1 MDNMMYRV
9 AEMSDVQEIAEL
21 TFRIVSEDIE
31 TRIPYPCT
39 FSGQKVSL
47 EDEIKKIEE
56 YINDP
61 AYTLMVATCNGKIAG
76 VLYLFEESY
85 ADDLVPAPH
94 STIEAIF
101 IHPDFRKQGIGKDLM
116 KEAEKVALQKNHAY
130 IDLQV
135 WENNSSAFKLY
146 ENSGFCTVEK
156 RMVKRIKQEGHQ

>member
-1 MDNMMYRV
+1 MIFKV

-31 TRIPYPCT
+31 SRVPYPCT
-39 FSGQKVSL
+39 FSGQKVTL
-47 EDEIKKIEE
+47 DEEKKKIEE

-61 AYTLMVATCNGKIAG
+61 AYTLIIATSNGKIAG
-76 VLYLFEESY
+76 VLYLFEESF

-101 IHPDFRKQGIGKDLM
+101 IHPDFRKQGIGMDLM
-116 KEAEKVALQKNHAY
+116 KEAEKVALQKNHTY

-135 WENNSSAFKLY
+135 WENNASAFKLY
-146 ENSGFCTVEK
+146 VNSGFHTVEK
-156 RMVKRIKQEGHQ
+156 RMVKKIK